1 MPIHAT
7 PVAYGAASLDALAV
21 AVRAAKGGDPLAP
34 VTVIVPTNT
43 AGVMARRALGRRG
56 GAAALD
62 VLTLYRLA
70 ELLGSPSLL
79 DEDRKPVS
87 TPVVDLAV
95 KQVLRTFPGRFRRVA
110 DHPSTVVA
118 LRDLYREVRVAGPA
132 ALAVLGR
139 SGRGR
144 EPGRILA
151 DVERLLSPAWYDE
164 GDLMVRATARA
175 RGGLPARLSR
185 VVVQLPEQLRPLD
198 VELLRALGDAG
209 SVELVTALT
218 GDRDADAAVVATVHA
233 LTDADDDDDDDD
245 DDSSAPPA
253 VAVSGPVD
261 VVSTTDG
268 DDEVRVAVR
277 TILDAARAGT
287 PFDRM
292 AVLWPVDR
300 PYARL
305 VQHHLTA
312 AEIPWNG
319 RPGTET
325 GERVVPRL
333 LAELLDLDRR
343 GLRRAE
349 LMALLGDVPARVPG
363 GGRAPTARWEQIG
376 RRAGVVRDEDWD
388 IRLPAF
394 IAETGS
400 ASTAERAG
408 ELLAFVGDL
417 RASLGDRGAV
427 RTWSAWVDWSYEQLE
442 RWIGARTLAG
452 FGHADGLDDEH
463 EAYQRT
469 QKVLDRLRHL
479 DSIGPPVDR
488 AEFRATFVAELDLTP
503 ARRGTVG
510 DGVHVGALTGA
521 GGLDVDLVVVLG
533 AVEGLLPPL
542 PAADP
547 LLGDE
552 DREAAGLAGSVERA
566 AVAHRRFLAAVATTP
581 SVVVTVPR
589 GDLRTGAVYR
599 PTRWLDAARV
609 RGITERSIDSHVHG
623 VASSEF
629 PVTPTEHRVRELWTR
644 VRAGDDIRHHALF
657 AADAVFA
664 RAVRLRDARAG
675 DTFTEYDGDLSS
687 RPPAAI
693 EGPIAPT
700 RIEAWAACP
709 HAYFVR
715 YVLGVRPVDEPDDI
729 VSVTPLDRGTALH
742 EAVHRLHLAVLTGA
756 VSPPGPSGWTDE
768 HADLLTRFGN
778 EVADELEAAG
788 RTGRRAFWSVERPA
802 MLRELARWIVADRS
816 QWAGRSLVLS
826 EASFGRDETAPVE
839 VVLADGRRVS
849 FQGQL
854 DRVDR
859 LPDGTLVVIDHKT
872 GSATSYRG
880 FTDEDPTVGG
890 TRFQLPVY
898 AAATRALLGEPDTPV
913 RAEYGFFAKGNF
925 QRHGITIDERTW
937 PRVVA
942 DLARVLDGIEGG
954 VFPAQPDL
962 PGYQHFIACEY
973 CQPDHLG
980 TGERW
985 PEWERKRHDE
995 RLARWFAVEPAS

>member
-1 MPIHAT
+1 MPIRAT
-7 PVAYGAASLDALAV
+7 PVAYGAPALDALAV
-21 AVRAAKGGDPLAP
+21 AVGAAKGGDPLAP

-79 DEDRKPVS
+79 DEGRKPVS

-95 KQVLRTFPGRFRRVA
+95 KQVLRTSPGRFRRVA
-110 DHPSTVVA
+110 DHPSTVVT

-132 ALAVLGR
+132 ALAALGR

-144 EPGRILA
+144 EPARIVA
-151 DVERLLSPAWYDE
+151 DVERLLAAAWYDE
-164 GDLMVRATARA
+164 GDLMERAAARA
-175 RGGLPARLSR
+175 RTDLPDRLAH
-185 VVVQLPEQLRPLD
+185 VVVQLPERLRPLD
-198 VELLRALGDAG
+198 VQLLRALGDAG
-209 SVELVTALT
+209 SVELVAGLTGDDDSDAAVLATVQALT
-218 GDRDADAAVVATVHA
+218 GQSLAG
-233 LTDADDDDDDDD
+233 
-245 DDSSAPPA
+245 PPPPSPA
-253 VAVSGPVD
+253 RGPVD
-261 VVSTTDG
+261 VVSTTDA

-277 TILDAARAGT
+277 TILESARTGT

-312 AEIPWNG
+312 ADIPWNG

-349 LMALLGDVPARVPG
+349 LMALLGDVPARLPG

-376 RRAGVVRDEDWD
+376 RRAGIVRGEDWD
-388 IRLPAF
+388 TRLPAF
-394 IAETGS
+394 IAEAAS
-400 ASTAERAG
+400 ASTAERA
-408 ELLAFVGDL
+408 EQLLAFVADL
-417 RASLGDRGAV
+417 RASLGDRSAV
-427 RTWSAWVDWSYEQLE
+427 RTWSAWVDWAYDHLE
-442 RWIGARTLAG
+442 RWIGGRTLAG
-452 FGHADGLDDEH
+452 FGHAAGLDDEH

-488 AEFRATFVAELDLTP
+488 AEFRATFVAELDLIP
-503 ARRGTVG
+503 AHRGTVG

-547 LLGDE
+547 LLGDD
-552 DREAAGLAGSVERA
+552 DREAAGLAGSAERA
-566 AVAHRRFLAAVATTP
+566 AVAHRRFLAAVTTTP
-581 SVVVTVPR
+581 DAVVTVPR

-599 PTRWLDAARV
+599 PTRWLEAARA
-609 RGITERSIDSHVHG
+609 RGITERAIDSHVHG
-623 VASSEF
+623 VASSDF

-644 VRAGDDIRHHALF
+644 VRAGDDLRGHPLF
-657 AADAVFA
+657 ATDPVLA

-675 DTFTEYDGDLSS
+675 DEFTEYDGDLSS

-742 EAVHRLHLAVLTGA
+742 GAVHRLHQAVLTGA
-756 VSPPGPSGWTDE
+756 VAPPGPSGWTDE
-768 HADLLTRFGN
+768 HAALLVRFGN

-788 RTGRRAFWSVERPA
+788 RTGRRAFWSVDRPA
-802 MLRELARWIVADRS
+802 MLRELARWIVADRD

-826 EASFGRDETAPVE
+826 EASFGRDDTAPVE
-839 VVLADGRRVS
+839 IVLADGRRVA

-880 FTDEDPTVGG
+880 FSDDDPTVGG

-898 AAATRALLGEPDTPV
+898 AAAARALLAEPDTPV

-925 QRHGITIDERTW
+925 KRYGITIDERTW
-937 PRVVA
+937 PRVDA
-942 DLARVLDGIEGG
+942 DLSLVLDGIEGG
-954 VFPAQPDL
+954 VFPAKPDL
-962 PGYQHFIACEY
+962 PGYQHFVACEY

-995 RLARWFAVEPAS
+995 RLARWFAVEQAS